1 MMTSTFD
8 TLALVVAMSVMF
20 TTVSLWAFT
29 DFIMRGLGQAS
40 ALTAVHAMQN
50 INKTVLRSS
59 FIVLFVL
66 NNFLLLSLVIAAWLS
81 HENVIISIAALC
93 LYFFGM
99 FLLTGTRNVPLNERL
114 RKTTVTTEA
123 EAKIAWGWYAAALT
137 RWNTI
142 RCLCGFGVVTLLA
155 LIICI
160 V

>member
-1 MMTSTFD
+1 MVSIFD
-8 TLALVVAMSVMF
+8 TLALIVAMSVMF

-29 DFIMRGLGQAS
+29 DFIMRGLSRAS
-40 ALTAVHAMQN
+40 ALAAVHAMQN

-66 NNFLLLSLVIAAWLS
+66 NNFLLLLVAGVAWVS
-81 HENVIISIAALC
+81 KENILLPIVALC
-93 LYFFGM
+93 LYFCGM

-123 EAKIAWGWYAAALT
+123 EAKEAWGWYAAAWT

-142 RCLCGFGVVTLLA
+142 RCLCGFGVVALL
-155 LIICI
+155 LLTFY